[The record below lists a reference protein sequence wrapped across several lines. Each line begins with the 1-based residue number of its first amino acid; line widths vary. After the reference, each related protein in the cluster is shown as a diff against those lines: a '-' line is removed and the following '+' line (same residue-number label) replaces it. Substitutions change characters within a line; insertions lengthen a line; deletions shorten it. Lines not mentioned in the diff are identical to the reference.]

1 MQNIYQIIKLVGKA
15 GLILCCLL
23 GTSSTFALS
32 SDIKQPVKIDADSV
46 SFNKAKGYAVYE
58 GNVSIQQGTLKI
70 KATKIEIFAPD
81 NNIDRIVAKGS
92 PVSFQQTMDDGKLAI
107 GKANNVQY
115 KVKAKQLTLSGD
127 ASLSQDKDAFSS
139 PNIVYSIATGEL
151 KAGGAPTGSN
161 KKPGR
166 VKAIFYPTN

>member
-1 MQNIYQIIKLVGKA
+1 MQNIYQTIKQLGKT

-23 GTSSTFALS
+23 GTSSAFALS
-32 SDIKQPVKIDADSV
+32 SDIKQPVTIDADSV

-58 GNVSIQQGTLKI
+58 GNVSIEQGTLKI
-70 KATKIEIFAPD
+70 KAAKIEIFAP
-81 NNIDRIVAKGS
+81 NNDIDRIVANGA
-92 PVSFQQTMDDGKLAI
+92 PVSFQQKMDDGKFAI

-115 KVKAKQLTLSGD
+115 KVKAKQLTLSGN
-127 ASLSQDKDAFSS
+127 ASLSQDKDTFSS

-151 KAGGAPTGSN
+151 TAGGTPAGSN

-166 VKAIFYPTN
+166 VKAIFYPSN